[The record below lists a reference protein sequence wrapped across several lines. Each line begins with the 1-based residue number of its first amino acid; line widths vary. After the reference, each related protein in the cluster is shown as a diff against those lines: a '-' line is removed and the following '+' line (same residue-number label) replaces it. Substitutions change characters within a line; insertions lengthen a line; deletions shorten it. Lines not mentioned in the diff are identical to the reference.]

1 MGIVDQVQTA
11 LYKLA
16 LKVFVTYAPLLIGST
31 VPLQEVI
38 LFKVTP
44 TQYCLAQCLDSISA
58 SFAVGFLHQWQVR
71 EGRSSTVL
79 FPVTFVSGQQSV
91 FTE

>member
-1 MGIVDQVQTA
+1 MSIPEQVQTA

-16 LKVFVTYAPLLIGST
+16 LSVTYAPFLIGST
-31 VPLQEVI
+31 VPFQEVI

-58 SFAVGFLHQWQVR
+58 SFAVGLLYQWP
-71 EGRSSTVL
+71 GS
-79 FPVTFVSGQQSV
+79 
-91 FTE
+91 